1 MTEWF
6 EVERI
11 EPGLWV
17 LTEPHADS
25 VNSYVVTGSTAAL
38 LVDTGLGIGDVRAAV
53 HELVDLPLQVINTH
67 AHYDHMGGNALFDG
81 VAAHGAE
88 AEQIERGVPH
98 DELGVVADPKSF
110 LAPAPPGFNASDFS
124 IAGVPVVRRL
134 EEGDIVDLGDRRL
147 IVLHTPGHSPGSI
160 SLLDQEHGLLFVG
173 DVVYQGN
180 IFACLP
186 GSDFF
191 AYRETARRLSG
202 LAAEVRLVLPGHGPT
217 PLSGKELMV
226 AADFFEEVAAGA
238 VPGRRDVSPWGPV
251 VVYRGPGL
259 NLLLCDG

>member
-1 MTEWF
+1 M
-6 EVERI
+6 V
-11 EPGLWV
+11 
-17 LTEPHADS
+17 A
-25 VNSYVVTGSTAAL
+25 GSTAAL

-53 HELVDLPLQVINTH
+53 HELVELPLQVINTH

-98 DELGVVADPKSF
+98 DQLGVVADPKSF
-110 LAPAPPGFNASDFS
+110 LAPAPGFNASDFS

-173 DVVYQGN
+173 RRR
-180 IFACLP
+180 LP
-186 GSDFF
+186 GQHFRSLAGLDFF

-217 PLSGKELMV
+217 PLSGKELMA
-226 AADFFEEVAAGA
+226 AADFFEEVAAARFPAAGMSLLGGRWLCTA
-238 VPGRRDVSPWGPV
+238 DPG
-251 VVYRGPGL
+251 
-259 NLLLCDG
+259 